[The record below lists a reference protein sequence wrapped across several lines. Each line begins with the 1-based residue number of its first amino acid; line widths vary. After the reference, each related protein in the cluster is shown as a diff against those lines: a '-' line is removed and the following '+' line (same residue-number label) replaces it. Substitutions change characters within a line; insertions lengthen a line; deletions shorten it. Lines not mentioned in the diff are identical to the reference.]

1 MTPEPVFGVWMPKSV
16 NKMRLSPILVAV
28 FAASATLGLSH
39 SASGQSEPHLT
50 RSQDSLG
57 TLDDLNLNS
66 VLQKSKANVNPDS
79 VEALNKAEGVKP
91 PALIEVEET
100 GLHLVKSTPQ
110 ESGKN
115 SPHSVNSSEASPV
128 PILGKTS
135 EKRVEDQL
143 HPLELTVKHQP
154 HFPKVEKLD
163 PQPEASA
170 KISWE
175 KRYKSAQHSVEVSL
189 DKSDKS
195 PLPDFELSQ
204 ENFVEVLFQKS
215 PKQSVAPFEITLTKN
230 DQIKPDFLVQP
241 FEFTLTK
248 GDGTKSNL
256 FLFVDDNSPDQST
269 DKNGFDS
276 LQVSDVNPIEIAF
289 NKTKSS
295 LSLFSEFSPINTIA
309 LSLLEFE
316 PETSFDIVLNKAD
329 LAKENLA
336 LISDEISTEFVL
348 NKVDFTS
355 KKSVEQ
361 ALEPTKPVSTQPFLQ
376 EPLELAQ
383 SPVESET
390 DVPPPQ
396 PPTVQPPP
404 PVPPSPRVPTPSQ
417 NTQQQAEVLVAEVVI
432 SGTEDSALEDLV
444 YDAVST
450 EPGRTTTRS
459 QLQQDINAIFAL
471 GLFRNVRAIPQ
482 DTPLGVRITFEVEPN
497 PPLTAVVV
505 EGENVL
511 PSEIVEQSFEG
522 QFNETINLNL
532 VEDAIQNINTWY
544 QENGYVL
551 AQVIAAPE
559 VTPDGT
565 ITLEVA
571 EGRIEDI
578 RIRFLNRDGDATD
591 EDGNPVTGRTR
602 DFIITREIELQ
613 PGDIFNQRTA
623 QQDLGRVFGL
633 GIFEDV
639 RLQLEPGDQDPRKA
653 VMIVN
658 VIERSTG
665 SLAFGGGVSS
675 ATGLFGTL
683 SYQEQNLG
691 GNNHRLGTEVQLGER
706 ILLLDL
712 SFTDP
717 WIAGDPYRTSYTA
730 NIFRRQAISVIFEQ
744 EDNDEDVR
752 LPNGDRPRVVRTGAG
767 ISFTRPFAE
776 SPFADPEWVASV
788 GFQYQHVQIA
798 DSDLSTTPR
807 DDAGKLL
814 SESESG
820 EDDLFVFQF
829 GLARDRRNNRQFPT
843 SGYSFRFGT
852 EQSVPIG
859 SGSIFYNRVRGN
871 YSYYIP
877 INFLQFVP
885 GGPQTI
891 AFNVQ
896 GGTIIGDFPPYE
908 AFALGGANT
917 VRGWAEGELGAAR
930 SFVLG
935 SVEYRFP
942 VFATG
947 GFTIGGALFVD
958 GATSLGTQSTV
969 PGNPGGIRGK
979 PGSGLGVGAGLRIQS
994 PLGPIR
1000 IDYGVNDEGDGRIHF
1015 GVGERF

>member
-1 MTPEPVFGVWMPKSV
+1 MPKSV
-16 NKMRLSPILVAV
+16 NNMRLSPVLVAV

-57 TLDDLNLNS
+57 TTDDLNLNS

-79 VEALNKAEGVKP
+79 VEALNKAEGVKLRGL
-91 PALIEVEET
+91 AEVEET
-100 GLHLVKSTPQ
+100 GLHLVKPTPQ
-110 ESGKN
+110 NSWNNSRSTAESA
-115 SPHSVNSSEASPV
+115 EASLVQIP
-128 PILGKTS
+128 GKTS
-135 EKRVEDQL
+135 DQRVGDQL
-143 HPLELTVKHQP
+143 QSLELAVKLQP
-154 HFPKVEKLD
+154 RFDKVEKLEG
-163 PQPEASA
+163 QLETSA
-170 KISWE
+170 KVYWE
-175 KRYKSAQHSVEVSL
+175 KYYKTSQNSLEVAL
-189 DKSDKS
+189 DKNDKS
-195 PLPDFELSQ
+195 QLKGLEIAEDHNPID
-204 ENFVEVLFQKS
+204 VIFQKK
-215 PKQSVAPFEITLTKN
+215 PKQSVAPFELI
-230 DQIKPDFLVQP
+230 
-241 FEFTLTK
+241 LTK
-248 GDGTKSNL
+248 GDLGKSSLLGWSEN
-256 FLFVDDNSPDQST
+256 NSPNKLAT
-269 DKNGFDS
+269 KNWLDS
-276 LQVSDVNPIEIAF
+276 LQILPQNQIEIAF
-289 NKTKSS
+289 NQKTSDF
-295 LSLFSEFSPINTIA
+295 SLFSEFSPVNNIA
-309 LSLLEFE
+309 LNYFDVDLENSDAVEIILTKSDLVKDNLEF
-316 PETSFDIVLNKAD
+316 TSEVAS
-329 LAKENLA
+329 A
-336 LISDEISTEFVL
+336 EFAF
-348 NKVDFTS
+348 NKVDFSS
-355 KKSVEQ
+355 KKSVEE
-361 ALEPTKPVSTQPFLQ
+361 ALSPAEFVSVQPFLQ
-376 EPLELAQ
+376 QPLELTQ
-383 SPVESET
+383 SPVEPET
-390 DVPPPQ
+390 DVPEPLPTESEPP
-396 PPTVQPPP
+396 PPRVQPPA
-404 PVPPSPRVPTPSQ
+404 PVPPPPSVPTPSQ
-417 NTQQQAEVLVAEVVI
+417 TTQPEAQVLVAEVVI
-432 SGTEDSALEDLV
+432 SGIDDPTLEDLV

-482 DTPLGVRITFEVEPN
+482 DTPLGVRITFDVEPN
-497 PPLTAVVV
+497 PPLTAVIV
-505 EGENVL
+505 EGDNVL
-511 PSEIVEQSFEG
+511 PPEVVEESFDG
-522 QFNETINLNL
+522 QFNETINLNQ

-571 EGRIEDI
+571 EGQIEDI
-578 RIRFLNRDGDATD
+578 RIRFLNSDGDPTD
-591 EDGNPVTGRTR
+591 EDGNLVTGRTR

-639 RLQLEPGDQDPRKA
+639 RLQLEPGEEDPRKA

-706 ILLLDL
+706 ILLLDV

-744 EDNDEDVR
+744 EDDDEDVR

-776 SPFADPEWVASV
+776 SPFADPDWVGSV

-820 EDDLFVFQF
+820 EDDLFIFQF

-843 SGYSFRFGT
+843 SGYSFRIGT

-947 GFTIGGALFVD
+947 GFTIGGAIFVD

-1000 IDYGVNDEGDGRIHF
+1000 IDYGVNDEGEGRIHF